1 MDFRLRRQ
9 KMVERL
15 SDSGIQDPAV
25 LHAFL
30 EVPRHLFVEEALME
44 KSYGTH
50 SLPIGFRQTISQP
63 EIAARMT
70 EMLEI
75 RHEDR
80 VLEVGTGSGYQAA
93 ILARLAREVLT
104 VERIPQLA
112 EKARKVLESLELGNV
127 KVRVCDGSLGLGEG
141 EVFDAI
147 LVAAAAP
154 VIPDPL
160 LSHLAEGGR
169 MAIPVGSGRDQHL
182 FRIVRQGREFFR
194 EDRGPCS
201 FVKLVGKSRWANLP
215 EERA

>member
-9 KMVERL
+9 KMVDRL
-15 SDSGIQDPAV
+15 SQSGIQDPSV

-30 EVPRHLFVEEALME
+30 ELPRHLFVEEALME

-50 SLPIGFRQTISQP
+50 ALPIGHGQTISQP
-63 EIAARMT
+63 EIMARMT
-70 EMLEI
+70 EMLQV
-75 RHEDR
+75 RPEDR

-93 ILARLAREVLT
+93 VLSRLAREVVT

-112 EKARKVLESLELGNV
+112 EKARKVLEFLELANV
-127 KVRVCDGSLGLGEG
+127 TVRVFDGSAGLGER
-141 EVFDAI
+141 EMFDAI

-154 VIPDPL
+154 VVPEPL
-160 LSHLAEGGR
+160 LKHLREGGR
-169 MAIPVGSGRDQHL
+169 MVVPVGSGRAQHL
-182 FRIVRQGREFFR
+182 IRIVRQGSEFVS
-194 EDRGPCS
+194 EDCGPCS

>member
-15 SDSGIQDPAV
+15 SESGIQDPAV

-112 EKARKVLESLELGNV
+112 EKARKVLEFLELGNV
-127 KVRVCDGSLGLGEG
+127 RVGVCDGSLGLGEG
-141 EVFDAI
+141 EVFDVI

-154 VIPDPL
+154 VIPEPL
-160 LSHLAEGGR
+160 LDHLSEGGR

-182 FRIVRQGREFFR
+182 FRIVRQGQEFFR

>member
-15 SDSGIQDPAV
+15 LDSGIQDPAV
-25 LHAFL
+25 LNAFL

-50 SLPIGFRQTISQP
+50 GLPIGFRQTISQP

-70 EMLEI
+70 EMLQI
-75 RHEDR
+75 RAEER
-80 VLEVGTGSGYQAA
+80 VLEVGTGSGFQAA

-112 EKARKVLESLELGNV
+112 QRARKVLEFLDLGNV
-127 KVRVCDGSLGLGEG
+127 TVRVCDGSLGLGEG

-154 VIPDPL
+154 VIPEPL
-160 LSHLAEGGR
+160 LRHLSEGGR
-169 MAIPVGSGRDQHL
+169 MVIPVGPGREQHL
-182 FRIVRQGREFFR
+182 YRIVRQGSDFLR
-194 EDRGPCS
+194 EDHGPCS
-201 FVKLVGKSRWANLP
+201 FVKLVGKSRWASLP

>member
-15 SDSGIQDPAV
+15 SHSGVQDPVV

-50 SLPIGFRQTISQP
+50 ALPIGYRQTISQP
-63 EIAARMT
+63 EIMARMT
-70 EMLEI
+70 EMLQV
-75 RHEDR
+75 RPEDR

-93 ILARLAREVLT
+93 ILSRLAREVIT

-112 EKARKVLESLELGNV
+112 EKARKVLEFLELSNV
-127 KVRVCDGSLGLGEG
+127 KVRVFDGSAGFGEG
-141 EVFDAI
+141 ELFDAI

-154 VIPDPL
+154 IIPEPL
-160 LSHLAEGGR
+160 LKHLTDKGR
-169 MAIPVGSGRDQHL
+169 MVVPVGSGREQHL
-182 FRIVRQGREFFR
+182 IRIVRQGSEFIS

>member
-15 SDSGIQDPAV
+15 AESGIQDPSV
-25 LHAFL
+25 LNAFL

-50 SLPIGFRQTISQP
+50 ALPIGYRQTISQP

-70 EMLEI
+70 EMLQLTPE
-75 RHEDR
+75 ER

-93 ILARLAREVLT
+93 ILARLVREVLT

-112 EKARKVLESLELGNV
+112 ARARKVLSFLELGNV
-127 KVRVCDGSLGLGEG
+127 AVRVCDGSLGLGEG
-141 EVFDAI
+141 EAFDGI

-154 VIPDPL
+154 VVPEPL
-160 LSHLAEGGR
+160 LSHLSEGGR
-169 MAIPVGSGRDQHL
+169 MVIPVGSGRDQHL
-182 FRIVRQGREFFR
+182 YRIVRQGKEFVR

-215 EERA
+215 ETSF

>member
-44 KSYGTH
+44 KAYGTH

-75 RHEDR
+75 HHADR

-93 ILARLAREVLT
+93 ILARLAGEVVT

-127 KVRVCDGSLGLGEG
+127 QVRVCDGSLGLGEG

-154 VIPDPL
+154 VIPEPL
-160 LSHLAEGGR
+160 LSHLSDGGR
-169 MAIPVGSGRDQHL
+169 MVIPVGGGREQHL
-182 FRIVRQGREFFR
+182 FRIVRQGEEFFR

>member
-15 SDSGIQDPAV
+15 ADCGIQDAAV

-44 KSYGTH
+44 KAYGTH

-75 RHEDR
+75 HHNDR

-112 EKARKVLESLELGNV
+112 ERARKVLESLELGNV

-141 EVFDAI
+141 EVFDAV
-147 LVAAAAP
+147 LAVAAVP
-154 VIPDPL
+154 RVPQPL
-160 LSHLAEGGR
+160 FGLPWGGGR
-169 MAIPVGSGRDQHL
+169 IAHPAGG
-182 FRIVRQGREFFR
+182 
-194 EDRGPCS
+194 
-201 FVKLVGKSRWANLP
+201 
-215 EERA
+215 